1 MEIVHL
7 HGNNCVAAAPDGFP
21 QVVEIT
27 FARIENHV
35 IKKRKLLPIAE
46 LDSINDP
53 TVPDFE
59 LAFY

>member
-27 FARIENHV
+27 FAQSKNQGS
-35 IKKRKLLPIAE
+35 IKRNSLPLIG
-46 LDSINDP
+46 LDTANDP
-53 TVPDFE
+53 TLPDFE
-59 LAFY
+59 IAFY